1 MDPTIVSEILKIA
14 LPEQFKQTDTSMAE
28 MFARKMP
35 QQNRAGHVG
44 MRPKLKAGASATFFT
59 PSLVNKFIFSG
70 WKKYNF

>member
-35 QQNRAGHVG
+35 QNRAGNVG
-44 MRPKLKAGASATFFT
+44 MRPKAGASATFFT

-70 WKKYNF
+70 WKRYNF